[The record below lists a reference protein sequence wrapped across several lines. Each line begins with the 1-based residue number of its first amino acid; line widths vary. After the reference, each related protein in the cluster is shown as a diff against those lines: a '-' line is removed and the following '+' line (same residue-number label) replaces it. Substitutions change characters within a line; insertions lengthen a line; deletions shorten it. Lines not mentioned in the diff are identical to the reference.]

1 MASRPPP
8 LGGPYLTMRS
18 VADRLDFHGKRRGEL
33 ARRWCVQQGVLL
45 YRRGGRDLVA
55 RQAEIDRAIEGSK
68 VPVAKSLRGVA

>member
-1 MASRPPP
+1 MARFTPP

-18 VADRLDFHGKRRGEL
+18 VADRLDFHGTRKGEL

-55 RQAEIDRAIEGSK
+55 RQAEIDRALESSK
-68 VPVAKSLRGVA
+68 AFVAKSLRGVA